1 MEFVLWVMHVN
12 RVVADALGVV
22 TICLVSVL
30 VLLGLLCILYSFYF
44 RSRIKGFSQLGY
56 FSGPWIIRIL
66 LIFLATWWG
75 LGEIFRL
82 NLLRRDGR
90 LLNAR
95 TTSWQESLC
104 KIYIVSNLGFAE
116 PCVFLTLVFLLRASL
131 QKSGTLSPKW
141 NGRTAG
147 YVLLYCVPVFV
158 LQLIVILIGPKF
170 NKESNPHRLPPYFI
184 QAAAT
189 SKTRHNDD
197 VTLCTYPLLSTI
209 ILGLFDTILGAYL
222 FLLGRRILHLVI
234 NNRLQKRVYA
244 LTCSV
249 VCLVPLRV
257 LFLGLSV
264 RSKPELLVF
273 QTLAFL
279 AFLSLWCC
287 VGVGIC
293 LLVYFPVADSLA
305 LRNLQ
310 KDIEARRR
318 VSDEQND
325 TMSLIANQSPVD
337 ESLVSSPGRNSAAST
352 KRGSI
357 SFRTMEKDET
367 SGAFV
372 ELSLFSPSRHSTPP
386 GSPRLLGWPMRPP
399 AQALGGP

>member
-1 MEFVLWVMHVN
+1 MHIT
-12 RVVADALGVV
+12 RFVADALGVV
-22 TICLVSVL
+22 TICLVFVL
-30 VLLGLLCILYSFYF
+30 VLLGLLCVLYSFYF
-44 RSRIKGFSQLGY
+44 HNRIKGFTELGY
-56 FSGPWIIRIL
+56 FSGPWIIRIS

-75 LGEIFRL
+75 IGEILRL

-90 LLNAR
+90 LLNDL
-95 TTSWQESLC
+95 TVKCQETLC
-104 KIYIVSNLGFAE
+104 KIYIVSNVGFAE

-131 QKSGTLSPKW
+131 QRSGALSPKW

-158 LQLIVILIGPKF
+158 LQLIVILIGPEF
-170 NKESNPHRLPPYFI
+170 NEEIYLHRLPPYFTRTS
-184 QAAAT
+184 AT

-197 VTLCTYPLLSTI
+197 VTFCTYPLLSTL
-209 ILGLFDTILGAYL
+209 ILGIFNTILSAYL
-222 FLLGRRILHLVI
+222 FLLGRQILHVVI
-234 NNRLQKRVYA
+234 NKGLQKRVYT
-244 LTCSV
+244 LICSA
-249 VCLVPLRV
+249 VCLIPLRV

-264 RSKPELLVF
+264 RFKPELLLF
-273 QTLAFL
+273 ETLAFL

-287 VGVGIC
+287 VVLGIC

-318 VSDEQND
+318 VSDELND
-325 TMSLIANQSPVD
+325 TVSLIANQSPVD
-337 ESLVSSPGRNSAAST
+337 ESLVSSPGRNSVAST

-357 SFRTMEKDET
+357 SFRTMEKGEI

-372 ELSLFSPSRHSTPP
+372 ELSLFSPSQHSTPP
-386 GSPRLLGWPMRPP
+386 GSPRLGWPMLPP
-399 AQALGGP
+399 AQTQP